1 MNPNHT
7 KKKNYEIHK
16 NISAESKFYLVKLV
30 IYIVS
35 MTVWKIIKCFT
46 DFIAYITMHFV
57 HSDIYLPGTCSY
69 LDQVGYVVKL
79 GCDRPMGLLLEMI

>member
-1 MNPNHT
+1 
-7 KKKNYEIHK
+7 
-16 NISAESKFYLVKLV
+16 
-30 IYIVS
+30 

-46 DFIAYITMHFV
+46 VFIAYITMHFV

-69 LDQVGYVVKL
+69 LDQVGYVLKL